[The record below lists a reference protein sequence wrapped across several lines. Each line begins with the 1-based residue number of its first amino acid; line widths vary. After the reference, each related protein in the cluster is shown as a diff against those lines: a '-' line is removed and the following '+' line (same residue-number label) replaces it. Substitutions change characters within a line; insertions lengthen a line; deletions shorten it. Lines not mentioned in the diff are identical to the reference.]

1 MRIFDTH
8 CHIYDPAY
16 QDDLLEVLKRAK
28 DNNISLL
35 MLPGDNLQDSILAS
49 EYSKEYNFIYA
60 EVGFHPSEIK
70 NLDIKENLEK
80 IKQLVLNNNKIKAI
94 GEIGLDYH
102 YLDSEDDKELQ
113 KVWFKKQIELANEL
127 HLPIVVHSRDA
138 FKDTYDIINEIK
150 PLYGCAFHC
159 FSYSIDCLKLI
170 LKINCYIG
178 LDGPVTYKNAVTPK
192 EVAKY
197 VPLDRLLIE
206 TDCPYLTPVPHRGQ
220 RNEPSFIVNTLK
232 EIAAIRAISL
242 EELAETTFTNGC
254 KFFNIPSNK
263 PVLVVE
269 GPSDVNRLNSIIDAD
284 FVICNGAAISK
295 ETISYIKELVKT
307 REVIVL
313 TDPDF
318 PGIQIRNKIAQSVPN
333 VKHAFIDRKKAS
345 NGKKLGVAECQ
356 KDELIRALAN
366 YVSFDSQTIGSLT
379 LGDLMKLNLIG
390 TADSSIKREK
400 IANHFNI
407 GHVNAKT
414 FLKRLNM
421 LNISFS
427 ELEEIKNDL

>member
-8 CHIYDPAY
+8 CHIYDSSY
-16 QDDLLEVLKRAK
+16 QDDLNDVLKRAK
-28 DNNISLL
+28 DNNISLI
-35 MLPGDNLQDSILAS
+35 MLPGDNLKDSILAS
-49 EYSKEYNFIYA
+49 EYSKKYNYMYA

-70 NLDIKENLEK
+70 NLDIKENLDK
-80 IKQLVLNNNKIKAI
+80 LRVLVLDNNKIRAI

-102 YLDSEDDKELQ
+102 YLDSDNEKDLQ
-113 KVWFKKQIELANEL
+113 KEWFKKQIELANEL
-127 HLPIVVHSRDA
+127 HLPIVIHSRDA
-138 FKDTYDIINEIK
+138 FKDTYDIINETK

-159 FSYSIDCLKLI
+159 FSYSIDCLKLL
-170 LKINCYIG
+170 LKLDCYIG
-178 LDGPVTYKNAVTPK
+178 LDGPVTYKNAITPK
-192 EVAKY
+192 EVARF
-197 VPLDRLLIE
+197 VPLERLLIE

-232 EIAAIRAISL
+232 EIAEIKAISL
-242 EELAETTFTNGC
+242 DELSEATFTNGC
-254 KFFNIPSNK
+254 KFFNISLDK
-263 PVLVVE
+263 PVIVVE
-269 GPSDVNRLNSIIDAD
+269 GPSDVNRLTSIINAD

-313 TDPDF
+313 TDPDY
-318 PGIQIRNKIAQSVPN
+318 PGIQIRNKIAKAVPN
-333 VKHAFIDRKKAS
+333 VKHAFIDRTKAS

-356 KDELIRALAN
+356 KDELIRALTN
-366 YVSFDSQTIGSLT
+366 YVSFDSQSPGSLT
-379 LGDLMKLNLIG
+379 LSDLMKLDLIG
-390 TADSSIKREK
+390 GKNSSIKREK

-421 LNISFS
+421 LNISLS
-427 ELEEIKNDL
+427 ELEELQNDL